1 MCPETI
7 TPNECV
13 GLLLFDTWK
22 NNPRTRLLTRCTR
35 KRLQEEL
42 FALEWQKRRNQI
54 REGRITPEIGEDTIV
69 AAATEEVD
77 IEETTI
83 IEEAGIGETTIIE
96 EEEEEEETGIMIEG
110 TTVATTDE
118 MEDILAEEG
127 EITMTAEAGMGAV
140 AGMKTDELERV
151 TTIDELEQVM
161 TIEDDTTIKEATMI
175 KDAMMIEEATTIE
188 ELPTPKIEG
197 EETAGTDTKTDELL
211 SKKKRELGI
220 QLENSKQI
228 YY

>member
-42 FALEWQKRRNQI
+42 FALGWQKRRNQI
-54 REGRITPEIGEDTIV
+54 REGRITPEIGEDTIA

-83 IEEAGIGETTIIE
+83 IEEVGIGETTII

-161 TIEDDTTIKEATMI
+161 TIEEDTTIKEATMI

-188 ELPTPKIEG
+188 EVPTKIEG
-197 EETAGTDTKTDELL
+197 EEKAGTDTKTEELL
-211 SKKKRELGI
+211 SKKKERT
-220 QLENSKQI
+220 Q
-228 YY
+228 YPT

>member
-42 FALEWQKRRNQI
+42 FALGWQKRRNQI

-96 EEEEEEETGIMIEG
+96 EEEEETGIMIEG

-127 EITMTAEAGMGAV
+127 EITMTAEAGMGA
-140 AGMKTDELERV
+140 GMKT
-151 TTIDELEQVM
+151 DELEQVM
-161 TIEDDTTIKEATMI
+161 TIEEDTTIKEATMI

-188 ELPTPKIEG
+188 EVPTPKIEG

-211 SKKKRELGI
+211 SKKKERTR
-220 QLENSKQI
+220 
-228 YY
+228 YPT

>member
-42 FALEWQKRRNQI
+42 FALGWQKRRNQI

-83 IEEAGIGETTIIE
+83 IEEAGIGETTTI
-96 EEEEEEETGIMIEG
+96 EEEEEETGIMIEG

-127 EITMTAEAGMGAV
+127 EITMTAEAGMGA
-140 AGMKTDELERV
+140 GMKT
-151 TTIDELEQVM
+151 DELEQVM
-161 TIEDDTTIKEATMI
+161 TIEEDTTIKEATMI

-188 ELPTPKIEG
+188 EVPTPKIEG

>member
-1 MCPETI
+1 
-7 TPNECV
+7 
-13 GLLLFDTWK
+13 
-22 NNPRTRLLTRCTR
+22 
-35 KRLQEEL
+35 LQEEL
-42 FALEWQKRRNQI
+42 FALGWQKRRNQI

>member
-42 FALEWQKRRNQI
+42 FALGWQKRRNQI

-118 MEDILAEEG
+118 MEDILAVEG
-127 EITMTAEAGMGAV
+127 EITMTAEAGMGA
-140 AGMKTDELERV
+140 GMKT
-151 TTIDELEQVM
+151 DELEQVM
-161 TIEDDTTIKEATMI
+161 TIEEDTTIKEATMI

-188 ELPTPKIEG
+188 EVPTPKIEG

>member
-42 FALEWQKRRNQI
+42 FALGWQKRRNQI

-83 IEEAGIGETTIIE
+83 IEEAGIGETTTI

-127 EITMTAEAGMGAV
+127 EITMTAEAGMGA
-140 AGMKTDELERV
+140 GMKT
-151 TTIDELEQVM
+151 DELEQVM
-161 TIEDDTTIKEATMI
+161 TIEEDTTIKEATMI
-175 KDAMMIEEATTIE
+175 KDAMMIEEATMIE
-188 ELPTPKIEG
+188 EVPTPKIEG

-211 SKKKRELGI
+211 SKKKERTR
-220 QLENSKQI
+220 
-228 YY
+228 YPT

>member
-42 FALEWQKRRNQI
+42 FALGWQKRRNQI
-54 REGRITPEIGEDTIV
+54 REGRITPEIGEDTIA

-83 IEEAGIGETTIIE
+83 IEEAGIGETTII

-127 EITMTAEAGMGAV
+127 EITMTAEAGMGA
-140 AGMKTDELERV
+140 GMKT
-151 TTIDELEQVM
+151 DELEQVM
-161 TIEDDTTIKEATMI
+161 TIEEDTTIKEATMI

-188 ELPTPKIEG
+188 EVPTPKIEG

-211 SKKKRELGI
+211 SKKKERTR
-220 QLENSKQI
+220 
-228 YY
+228 YPT

>member
-1 MCPETI
+1 
-7 TPNECV
+7 
-13 GLLLFDTWK
+13 
-22 NNPRTRLLTRCTR
+22 
-35 KRLQEEL
+35 LQEEL
-42 FALEWQKRRNQI
+42 FALGWQKRRNQI

-83 IEEAGIGETTIIE
+83 IEEAGIGETTIIEE

-161 TIEDDTTIKEATMI
+161 TIEEDTTIKEATMI

-188 ELPTPKIEG
+188 EVPTPKIEG
-197 EETAGTDTKTDELL
+197 EETAGTETKTDELL

>member
-42 FALEWQKRRNQI
+42 FALGWQKRRNQI

-83 IEEAGIGETTIIE
+83 IEEAGIGETTTI

-140 AGMKTDELERV
+140 AGMKTDELE
-151 TTIDELEQVM
+151 QVM
-161 TIEDDTTIKEATMI
+161 TIEEDTTIKEATMI

-211 SKKKRELGI
+211 SKKKERTR
-220 QLENSKQI
+220 
-228 YY
+228 YPT

>member
-42 FALEWQKRRNQI
+42 FALGWQKRRNHI
-54 REGRITPEIGEDTIV
+54 REGRITPEIWEDTIV

-83 IEEAGIGETTIIE
+83 IEEAGIGETTTI

-127 EITMTAEAGMGAV
+127 EITMTAEAGMGA
-140 AGMKTDELERV
+140 GMKT
-151 TTIDELEQVM
+151 DELEQVM
-161 TIEDDTTIKEATMI
+161 TIEEDTTIKEATMI
-175 KDAMMIEEATTIE
+175 KDAIMIEEATTIE

>member
-42 FALEWQKRRNQI
+42 FALGWQKRRNQI

-83 IEEAGIGETTIIE
+83 IEEAGIGETTTI

-127 EITMTAEAGMGAV
+127 EITMTAEAGMGA
-140 AGMKTDELERV
+140 GMKT
-151 TTIDELEQVM
+151 DELEQVM
-161 TIEDDTTIKEATMI
+161 TIEEDTTIKEATMI

-188 ELPTPKIEG
+188 EVPTPKIEG

-211 SKKKRELGI
+211 SKKKERTR
-220 QLENSKQI
+220 
-228 YY
+228 YPT

>member
-42 FALEWQKRRNQI
+42 FALGWQKRRNQI
-54 REGRITPEIGEDTIV
+54 REGRITPEIGEDTIA

-83 IEEAGIGETTIIE
+83 I
-96 EEEEEEETGIMIEG
+96 EEEEEETGIMIEG

-127 EITMTAEAGMGAV
+127 EITMTAEAGMGA
-140 AGMKTDELERV
+140 GMKTDELERV

-161 TIEDDTTIKEATMI
+161 TIEEDTTIKEATMI

-188 ELPTPKIEG
+188 EVPTPKIEG

-211 SKKKRELGI
+211 SKKKERTR
-220 QLENSKQI
+220 
-228 YY
+228 YPT

>member
-42 FALEWQKRRNQI
+42 FALGWQKRRNQI
-54 REGRITPEIGEDTIV
+54 REGRITPEIGEDTIA

-83 IEEAGIGETTIIE
+83 IEEAGIGETTII
-96 EEEEEEETGIMIEG
+96 EEEEEETGIMIEG

-161 TIEDDTTIKEATMI
+161 TIEEDTTIKEATMI
-175 KDAMMIEEATTIE
+175 KDATMIKEATTIE
-188 ELPTPKIEG
+188 EVPTPKIEG
-197 EETAGTDTKTDELL
+197 EETETDTKTDELL
-211 SKKKRELGI
+211 SKKKERTR
-220 QLENSKQI
+220 
-228 YY
+228 YPT

>member
-1 MCPETI
+1 
-7 TPNECV
+7 
-13 GLLLFDTWK
+13 
-22 NNPRTRLLTRCTR
+22 
-35 KRLQEEL
+35 LQEEL
-42 FALEWQKRRNQI
+42 FALGWQKRRNQI

-83 IEEAGIGETTIIE
+83 IEEAGIGETTII

-161 TIEDDTTIKEATMI
+161 TIEEDTTIKEATMI

>member
-42 FALEWQKRRNQI
+42 FALGWQKRRNQI
-54 REGRITPEIGEDTIV
+54 REGRITPEIGEDTIA

-161 TIEDDTTIKEATMI
+161 TIEEDTTIKEATMI

-211 SKKKRELGI
+211 SKKKERTR
-220 QLENSKQI
+220 
-228 YY
+228 YPT

>member
-1 MCPETI
+1 M
-7 TPNECV
+7 
-13 GLLLFDTWK
+13 
-22 NNPRTRLLTRCTR
+22 
-35 KRLQEEL
+35 
-42 FALEWQKRRNQI
+42 
-54 REGRITPEIGEDTIV
+54 

-83 IEEAGIGETTIIE
+83 IEEAGIGETTII

-127 EITMTAEAGMGAV
+127 EITMTAEAGMG

-188 ELPTPKIEG
+188 EVPTPKIEG

-211 SKKKRELGI
+211 SKKKERTR
-220 QLENSKQI
+220 
-228 YY
+228 YPT

>member
-1 MCPETI
+1 MCMCPETI

-42 FALEWQKRRNQI
+42 FALGWQKRRNQI
-54 REGRITPEIGEDTIV
+54 REGRITPEIGEDTIA

-83 IEEAGIGETTIIE
+83 IEEAGIGETTII

-127 EITMTAEAGMGAV
+127 EITMTAEAGMGA
-140 AGMKTDELERV
+140 GMKTDELERV

-161 TIEDDTTIKEATMI
+161 TIEEDTTIKEATMI

-188 ELPTPKIEG
+188 EVPTPKIEG

-220 QLENSKQI
+220 QLENSTQI

>member
-42 FALEWQKRRNQI
+42 FALGWQKRRNQI
-54 REGRITPEIGEDTIV
+54 REGRITPEIGEDTIA

-83 IEEAGIGETTIIE
+83 IEEAGIGETTTI

-127 EITMTAEAGMGAV
+127 EITMTAEAGMGA
-140 AGMKTDELERV
+140 GMKT
-151 TTIDELEQVM
+151 DELEQVM
-161 TIEDDTTIKEATMI
+161 TIEEDTTIKEATMI

-188 ELPTPKIEG
+188 EVPTPKIEG

-211 SKKKRELGI
+211 SKKKERTR
-220 QLENSKQI
+220 
-228 YY
+228 YPT

>member
-42 FALEWQKRRNQI
+42 FALGWQKRRNQI

-96 EEEEEEETGIMIEG
+96 EEEEEETGIMIEG
-110 TTVATTDE
+110 MTVATTDE

-161 TIEDDTTIKEATMI
+161 TIEEDTTIKEATMI

-188 ELPTPKIEG
+188 EVPTKIEG
-197 EETAGTDTKTDELL
+197 EEKAGTDTKTEELL
-211 SKKKRELGI
+211 SKKKERTR
-220 QLENSKQI
+220 
-228 YY
+228 YPT

>member
-1 MCPETI
+1 
-7 TPNECV
+7 
-13 GLLLFDTWK
+13 
-22 NNPRTRLLTRCTR
+22 
-35 KRLQEEL
+35 
-42 FALEWQKRRNQI
+42 
-54 REGRITPEIGEDTIV
+54 
-69 AAATEEVD
+69 
-77 IEETTI
+77 
-83 IEEAGIGETTIIE
+83 
-96 EEEEEEETGIMIEG
+96 MIEG

-140 AGMKTDELERV
+140 AGMKTDELE
-151 TTIDELEQVM
+151 QVM
-161 TIEDDTTIKEATMI
+161 TIEEDTTIKEATMI

>member
-42 FALEWQKRRNQI
+42 FALGWQKRRNQI

-96 EEEEEEETGIMIEG
+96 EEEEEETGIMIEG

-140 AGMKTDELERV
+140 AGMKTDELE
-151 TTIDELEQVM
+151 QVM
-161 TIEDDTTIKEATMI
+161 TIEEDTTIKEATMI

>member
-42 FALEWQKRRNQI
+42 FALGWQKRRNQI
-54 REGRITPEIGEDTIV
+54 REGRITPEIGEDTIA

-83 IEEAGIGETTIIE
+83 IEEVGIGETTII

-161 TIEDDTTIKEATMI
+161 TIEEDTTIKEATMI
-175 KDAMMIEEATTIE
+175 KDATMIKEATTIE
-188 ELPTPKIEG
+188 EVPTPKIEG
-197 EETAGTDTKTDELL
+197 EETETDTKTDELL
-211 SKKKRELGI
+211 SKKKERT
-220 QLENSKQI
+220 Q
-228 YY
+228 YPT

>member
-42 FALEWQKRRNQI
+42 FALGWQKRRNQI
-54 REGRITPEIGEDTIV
+54 REGRITPEIGEDTIA

-83 IEEAGIGETTIIE
+83 IEEVGIGETTII

-161 TIEDDTTIKEATMI
+161 TIEEDTTIKEATMI

-188 ELPTPKIEG
+188 EVPTKIEG
-197 EETAGTDTKTDELL
+197 EEKAGTDTKTEELL
-211 SKKKRELGI
+211 SKKKERTR
-220 QLENSKQI
+220 
-228 YY
+228 YPT

>member
-42 FALEWQKRRNQI
+42 FALGWQKRRNQI

-83 IEEAGIGETTIIE
+83 IEEAGMGETTTI

-127 EITMTAEAGMGAV
+127 EITMTAEAGMGA
-140 AGMKTDELERV
+140 GMKT
-151 TTIDELEQVM
+151 DELEQVM
-161 TIEDDTTIKEATMI
+161 TIEEDTTIKEATMI

-188 ELPTPKIEG
+188 EVPTPKIEG

-211 SKKKRELGI
+211 SKKKERTR
-220 QLENSKQI
+220 
-228 YY
+228 YPT

>member
-1 MCPETI
+1 
-7 TPNECV
+7 
-13 GLLLFDTWK
+13 
-22 NNPRTRLLTRCTR
+22 
-35 KRLQEEL
+35 LQEEL
-42 FALEWQKRRNQI
+42 FALGWQKRRNQI

-83 IEEAGIGETTIIE
+83 IEEAGIGETTTI

-161 TIEDDTTIKEATMI
+161 TIEEDTTIKEATMI

-188 ELPTPKIEG
+188 EVPTPKIEG

>member
-42 FALEWQKRRNQI
+42 FALGWQKRRNQI

-83 IEEAGIGETTIIE
+83 IEEAGIGETTTI

-127 EITMTAEAGMGAV
+127 EITMTAEAGMGA
-140 AGMKTDELERV
+140 GMKT
-151 TTIDELEQVM
+151 DELEQVM
-161 TIEDDTTIKEATMI
+161 TIEEDTTIKEATMI

-188 ELPTPKIEG
+188 EVPTPKIEG

>member
-42 FALEWQKRRNQI
+42 FALGWQKRRNQI
-54 REGRITPEIGEDTIV
+54 REGRITPEIGEDTIA

-83 IEEAGIGETTIIE
+83 IEEAGIGETTII

-161 TIEDDTTIKEATMI
+161 TIEEDTTIKEATMI
-175 KDAMMIEEATTIE
+175 KDATMIKEATTIE
-188 ELPTPKIEG
+188 EVPTKIEG
-197 EETAGTDTKTDELL
+197 EEKAGTDTKTEELL
-211 SKKKRELGI
+211 SKKKERTR
-220 QLENSKQI
+220 
-228 YY
+228 YPT

>member
-42 FALEWQKRRNQI
+42 FALGWQKRRNQI
-54 REGRITPEIGEDTIV
+54 REGRITPEIGEDTIA

-83 IEEAGIGETTIIE
+83 IEEVGIGETTII

-127 EITMTAEAGMGAV
+127 EITMTAEAGM
-140 AGMKTDELERV
+140 KTDELERV
-151 TTIDELEQVM
+151 TTIDELE
-161 TIEDDTTIKEATMI
+161 
-175 KDAMMIEEATTIE
+175 
-188 ELPTPKIEG
+188 
-197 EETAGTDTKTDELL
+197 
-211 SKKKRELGI
+211 
-220 QLENSKQI
+220 
-228 YY
+228 

>member
-42 FALEWQKRRNQI
+42 FALGWQKRRNQI

-83 IEEAGIGETTIIE
+83 IEEAGIGETTTI

-140 AGMKTDELERV
+140 AGMKTDELE
-151 TTIDELEQVM
+151 QVM
-161 TIEDDTTIKEATMI
+161 TIEEDTTIKEATMI

-188 ELPTPKIEG
+188 EVPTPKIEG

-211 SKKKRELGI
+211 SKKKERTR
-220 QLENSKQI
+220 
-228 YY
+228 YPT

>member
-42 FALEWQKRRNQI
+42 FALGWQKRRNQI

-83 IEEAGIGETTIIE
+83 IEEAGIGETTTI

-140 AGMKTDELERV
+140 AGMKTDELE
-151 TTIDELEQVM
+151 QVM
-161 TIEDDTTIKEATMI
+161 TIEEDTTIKEATMI

-188 ELPTPKIEG
+188 EVPTPKIEG

>member
-42 FALEWQKRRNQI
+42 FALGWQKRRNQI
-54 REGRITPEIGEDTIV
+54 REGRITPEIGEDTIA

-83 IEEAGIGETTIIE
+83 I
-96 EEEEEEETGIMIEG
+96 EEEEEETGIMIEG

-127 EITMTAEAGMGAV
+127 EITMTAEAGMGA
-140 AGMKTDELERV
+140 GMKTDELERV

-161 TIEDDTTIKEATMI
+161 TIEEDTMIKEATMI
-175 KDAMMIEEATTIE
+175 KDAMMIEEATMIE
-188 ELPTPKIEG
+188 EVPTPKIEG

-211 SKKKRELGI
+211 SKKKERTR
-220 QLENSKQI
+220 
-228 YY
+228 YPT

>member
-42 FALEWQKRRNQI
+42 FALGWQKRRNQI

-127 EITMTAEAGMGAV
+127 EITMTAEAGMGA
-140 AGMKTDELERV
+140 GMKT
-151 TTIDELEQVM
+151 DELEQVM
-161 TIEDDTTIKEATMI
+161 TIEEDTTIKEATMI

-188 ELPTPKIEG
+188 EVPTPKIEG

-211 SKKKRELGI
+211 SKKKERTR
-220 QLENSKQI
+220 
-228 YY
+228 YPT

>member
-42 FALEWQKRRNQI
+42 FALGWQKRRNQI

-83 IEEAGIGETTIIE
+83 IEEAGIGETTII

-161 TIEDDTTIKEATMI
+161 TIEEDTTIKEATMI
-175 KDAMMIEEATTIE
+175 KDATMIKEATTIE
-188 ELPTPKIEG
+188 EVPTKIEG
-197 EETAGTDTKTDELL
+197 EEKAGTDTKTEELL
-211 SKKKRELGI
+211 SKKKERTR
-220 QLENSKQI
+220 
-228 YY
+228 YPT

>member
-42 FALEWQKRRNQI
+42 FALGWQKRRNQI

-83 IEEAGIGETTIIE
+83 IEEAGIGETTII
-96 EEEEEEETGIMIEG
+96 EEEEEETGIMIEG

-161 TIEDDTTIKEATMI
+161 TIEEDTTIKEATMI

-188 ELPTPKIEG
+188 EVPTKIKG
-197 EETAGTDTKTDELL
+197 EEKAGTDTKTEELL
-211 SKKKRELGI
+211 SKKKERTR
-220 QLENSKQI
+220 
-228 YY
+228 YPT

>member
-1 MCPETI
+1 
-7 TPNECV
+7 
-13 GLLLFDTWK
+13 
-22 NNPRTRLLTRCTR
+22 
-35 KRLQEEL
+35 LQEEL
-42 FALEWQKRRNQI
+42 FALGWQKRRNQI

-83 IEEAGIGETTIIE
+83 IEEEGIGETTII

-161 TIEDDTTIKEATMI
+161 TIEEDTTIKEATMI

>member
-42 FALEWQKRRNQI
+42 FALGWQKRRNQI

-96 EEEEEEETGIMIEG
+96 EEEEEETGIMIEG

-140 AGMKTDELERV
+140 AGMKTDELE
-151 TTIDELEQVM
+151 QVM
-161 TIEDDTTIKEATMI
+161 TIEEDTTIKEATMI

-228 YY
+228 HY

>member
-42 FALEWQKRRNQI
+42 FALGWQKRRNQI

>member
-42 FALEWQKRRNQI
+42 FALGWQKRRNQI
-54 REGRITPEIGEDTIV
+54 REGRITPEIGEDTIA

-83 IEEAGIGETTIIE
+83 IEEAGIGETTII
-96 EEEEEEETGIMIEG
+96 EEEEEETGIMIEG

-127 EITMTAEAGMGAV
+127 EITMTAEAGMGA
-140 AGMKTDELERV
+140 GMKT
-151 TTIDELEQVM
+151 DELEQVM
-161 TIEDDTTIKEATMI
+161 TIEEDTTIKEATMI

-188 ELPTPKIEG
+188 EVPTPKIEG

-211 SKKKRELGI
+211 SKKKERTR
-220 QLENSKQI
+220 
-228 YY
+228 YPT

>member
-1 MCPETI
+1 MCMCPETI

-13 GLLLFDTWK
+13 GLLLFDMWK

-42 FALEWQKRRNQI
+42 FALGWQKRRNQI
-54 REGRITPEIGEDTIV
+54 REGRITPEIGEDTIA

-96 EEEEEEETGIMIEG
+96 EEEEEETGIMIEG

-118 MEDILAEEG
+118 MEDIIAEEG

-161 TIEDDTTIKEATMI
+161 TIEEDTTIKEATMI

-188 ELPTPKIEG
+188 EVPTPKIEG

-211 SKKKRELGI
+211 SKKKERTR
-220 QLENSKQI
+220 
-228 YY
+228 YPT

>member
-42 FALEWQKRRNQI
+42 FALGWQKRRNQI
-54 REGRITPEIGEDTIV
+54 REGRITPEIGEDTIA

-83 IEEAGIGETTIIE
+83 IEEVGIGETTII

-151 TTIDELEQVM
+151 TTIDELE
-161 TIEDDTTIKEATMI
+161 
-175 KDAMMIEEATTIE
+175 
-188 ELPTPKIEG
+188 
-197 EETAGTDTKTDELL
+197 
-211 SKKKRELGI
+211 
-220 QLENSKQI
+220 
-228 YY
+228 